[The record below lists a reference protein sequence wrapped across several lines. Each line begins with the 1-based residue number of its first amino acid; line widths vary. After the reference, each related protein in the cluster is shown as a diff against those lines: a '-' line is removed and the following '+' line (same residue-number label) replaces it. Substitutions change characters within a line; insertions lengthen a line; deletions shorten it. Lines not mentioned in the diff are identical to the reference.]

1 MSRPVRAGSE
11 DALIRLIQL
20 WLFEAFSV
28 VDHDFRSNS

>member
-1 MSRPVRAGSE
+1 MQ
-11 DALIRLIQL
+11 LIRLIQL